1 MQGRTIKVEDASGI
15 AAAET
20 SGMTG
25 VEGQHASDEEA
36 PGSG

>member
-1 MQGRTIKVEDASGI
+1 MQDRTIKVEDTSGI
-15 AAAET
+15 AAAEA

-25 VEGQHASDEEA
+25 VEGQHASDEEV